1 MSGTWSAQ
9 VERRFALQLP
19 ADVRAWL
26 DEEQWRE
33 AGGAEFCRPLTPA
46 ELMDPEPGTIWAGFM
61 LPDTLPVIS
70 NDYGDWLCLRV
81 AAEGTVAEVVCWS
94 HCGGDWLPYGSN
106 LAEALMYDAAVRF
119 IHPRRP
125 EFTDPEPPAEQVFR
139 PAQWAQQWVRDG
151 QTPVAPFWKS
161 HPDQPPDP
169 SAVLQQ
175 LDAAG
180 VAQVAALRDSVL
192 RHLESPLKLRS
203 DAKLAERLNVA
214 WEPNFVRWLFDT
226 DLIPADIRQQLCQ
239 HFSSNDGQLLIQD
252 WDAAYQDAQRVIAIR
267 RDLGWAYDTAGWAAE
282 RRGDQ
287 QQAIEFYLQGVNT
300 SLFSDDTVRFRTH
313 WISEGLGKFA
323 AARLAELR
331 PAMTREQQQDPYLR
345 IFWENDP
352 ESLRVRVRDFWT
364 ARARQAAEHGHP
376 LEAYRCYYQAGWDM
390 GLHFV
395 SSYEEILDGLIRSAK
410 DSGAIAWARVAE
422 LHRQSLAT

>member
-19 ADVRAWL
+19 DDVRAWL
-26 DEEQWRE
+26 DEEQWHD

-46 ELMDPEPGTIWAGFM
+46 QLMDPEPGTIWAGFM

-70 NDYGDWLCLRV
+70 NDYGDWLCLRITP
-81 AAEGTVAEVVCWS
+81 AGTVAEVVCWS
-94 HCGGDWLPYGSN
+94 HCGGDWLPYGAN
-106 LAEALMYDAAVRF
+106 LAEALLYDAAVRF

-125 EFTDPEPPAEQVFR
+125 EFTDPDPPAEQLFR
-139 PAQWAQQWVRDG
+139 SANWAHRWATANDR
-151 QTPVAPFWKS
+151 PVDPFWKS
-161 HPDQPPDP
+161 YPDQPPDGD
-169 SAVLQQ
+169 AVLNQ
-175 LDAAG
+175 LYAAN
-180 VAQVAALRDSVL
+180 VAQVAVLRDLVL
-192 RHLESPLKLRS
+192 RHLESPLKRRS
-203 DAKLAERLNVA
+203 DAKLARRLNVA

-226 DLIPADIRQQLCQ
+226 DLIPPNTRQQLCQ
-239 HFSSNDGQLLIQD
+239 YFSSDDGQLLLQD
-252 WDAAYQDAQRVIAIR
+252 WDSAYEDALRVIAIR
-267 RDLGWAYDTAGWAAE
+267 SDLGWAYDTAGWAAE
-282 RRGDQ
+282 RRSEPQ
-287 QQAIEFYLQGVNT
+287 RAIQYYLQGVKT

-331 PAMTREQQQDPYLR
+331 PDMTRQQQQDPYLALY
-345 IFWENDP
+345 WENDP

-364 ARARQAAEHGHP
+364 RRARGAAGSGNP

-395 SSYEEILDGLIRSAK
+395 SSYEEILDGLIRSAE
-410 DSGAIAWARVAE
+410 DAGAVALARVAE
-422 LHRQSLAT
+422 LHRRSLSK